1 MQKTKAATYAILPVV
16 ITLVLFLVFYSKI
29 ECKPSDAGF
38 WFILALGMSIG
49 VAITRFSIMSGTDR
63 TDSK

>member
-1 MQKTKAATYAILPVV
+1 MKKRKGLLA
-16 ITLVLFLVFYSKI
+16 VLFPVIITTCLFIVFNSRI

-49 VAITRFSIMSGTDR
+49 VSFTRFIQWSNTNKTDNE
-63 TDSK
+63 